1 MEDII
6 NFVEF
11 EELQEIKKYLKD
23 GENKIIYNDDNI
35 KITLKKRG
43 RKIYT
48 FIDEFKNNSNI
59 NNILQNIKSLV

>member
-1 MEDII
+1 MIDII

-11 EELQEIKKYLKD
+11 EELQEIKKSLKNGD
-23 GENKIIYNDDNI
+23 NKIIYNDDKI

>member
-1 MEDII
+1 MIDII

-23 GENKIIYNDDNI
+23 GENKIVYSDDNI